1 MTVASV
7 FKGEEEAHDA
17 DNYANIRLFG
27 ISRNESTT
35 PLPDIAYAELPWSR
49 ASYESVY
56 GGPWAYFSAV
66 CYFYGRE
73 LHKRLKVPIGLIAT
87 SYGGT
92 PIRAW
97 SSPDVI
103 TQCQHTLKDLQPT
116 PAVASSIDIN
126 VNENSPNDESVLYN
140 AMIAPFL
147 NMAIKGAIWYQGESD
162 VPNYSMYECFFP
174 AMINDWRSKF
184 TNAGAEGP
192 FPFGFV
198 QLAGYNSSSLGAMG
212 TDVGFMRITQYSA
225 YAASDVGK
233 VFMAPAFDLP
243 DTAGGIHPRDKQD
256 VSIRLA
262 LHSLKEVYGM
272 TDGES
277 LLAGPYITEVSAV
290 QSKDYTVSIKMF
302 FEQVGAGLMHSDP
315 IPSLWELAY
324 EEDAVEAIEAVM
336 VEIVSKDVVVVTF
349 ALDEDLTDQSLY
361 FRYAVRNN
369 PCPSREV
376 S

>member
-7 FKGEEEAHDA
+7 FNGEEEALDA
-17 DNYANIRLFG
+17 DNYANIRLFS
-27 ISRNESTT
+27 IEQNESSI
-35 PLPDIAYAELPWSR
+35 PLQDIAHAQLPWSR

-56 GGPWAYFSAV
+56 GDPWAYFSAT

-103 TQCQHTLKDLQPT
+103 AQCQHTLKNLEPA
-116 PAVASSIDIN
+116 PAVAASIDIH

-140 AMIAPFL
+140 AMIVPFL
-147 NMAIKGAIWYQGESD
+147 SMAIKGAIWYQGESD
-162 VPNYSMYECFFP
+162 IPNYSMYECFFP

-184 TNAGAEGP
+184 ANAGAGGP

-212 TDVGFMRITQYSA
+212 IDVGFMRITQYSA
-225 YAASDVGK
+225 YAVSDIGK

-262 LHSLKEVYGM
+262 LHCLKEVYGM
-272 TDGES
+272 IDGES

-290 QSKDYTVSIKMF
+290 QSKDYTISVKIF
-302 FEQVGAGLMHSDP
+302 FEQVGEGLIHSDP
-315 IPSLWELAY
+315 IANLWELAD
-324 EEDAVEAIEAVM
+324 EEDAVEAIEAVQI
-336 VEIVSKDVVVVTF
+336 EIVSKDVVVVTF
-349 ALDEDLTDQSLY
+349 SLDEDLTGEVLY
-361 FRYAVRNN
+361 FRYALRNN
-369 PCPSREV
+369 PCPSRGV